1 MTPTIT
7 ATYAALLAIFF
18 VAMSFYVIIT
28 RARTDVLVGDGGNRR
43 MLVAMRRH
51 GNMVEYVPFALLMM
65 GLAEIL
71 GLGAVLLHVC
81 GIALIAGRLVHPFG
95 ITEENSPLVP
105 RVAGV
110 LATVTAIL
118 IPAGGILMFS
128 LV

>member
-28 RARTDVLVGDGGNRR
+28 RARTDVLVGDGGNQR

>member
-28 RARTDVLVGDGGNRR
+28 RARTDVLVGDGGNQR

-118 IPAGGILMFS
+118 IPTGGILMFS